1 MPVKWATARSTY
13 LHEVW
18 GRRMDF
24 PLELNGPRL
33 EGGIPHTGPEGQQ
46 LESPGSRTGAGHRQ
60 ADPVAQDQTA
70 QHPAAQGRRQ
80 ILPIKDRPA
89 RRALLARP
97 EPNRLSDHP
106 FSESKVCRFPNR
118 DIRRV

>member
-1 MPVKWATARSTY
+1 VGGTGA
-13 LHEVW
+13 
-18 GRRMDF
+18 
-24 PLELNGPRL
+24 
-33 EGGIPHTGPEGQQ
+33 GIPHPGPEGQQ
-46 LESPGSRTGAGHRQ
+46 LEPPGSRTGAGHRK
-60 ADPVAQDQTA
+60 ADPVAKDQTA
-70 QHPAAQGRRQ
+70 QHPAPQRRRQ